1 MPVPI
6 SKARFKNRGYNQSS
20 LLAKEF
26 AKIFNLNLEEKVLI
40 KIRNNPR
47 QSTLSQE
54 GRILNTQGVYKINK
68 SAKIINKNVL
78 ILDDVFTTGSTC
90 NECAKVLKES
100 GAKLVGVFT
109 IAKD

>member
-6 SKARFKNRGYNQSS
+6 SKKRYKLRGYNQSS

-26 AKIFNLNLEEKVLI
+26 AEIFNLEFDKEVLI
-40 KIRNNPR
+40 KIKNNPR

-54 GRILNTQGVYKINK
+54 ERFLNTQGVYKINK
-68 SAKIINKNVL
+68 NAKIINKNIL
-78 ILDDVFTTGSTC
+78 LLDDVFTTGATC
-90 NECAKVLKES
+90 NECAKVLKEA
-100 GAKLVGVFT
+100 GAKKVGVFT